1 MISLQSLGCLRDE
14 EAAAVYENL
23 CDQPYLMLR
32 VMEDILLGFEKFYT
46 HRIHGTYIYIYI
58 SMLTFGWFL
67 WQFLENVWKYS
78 THGP

>member
-46 HRIHGTYIYIYI
+46 HRIHGTYIYIYLHI
-58 SMLTFGWFL
+58 YAHIWLVFMAIFGKCM
-67 WQFLENVWKYS
+67 EI
-78 THGP
+78 